1 MRKLLI
7 GVGLVVGLLIG
18 LAFAAPLLVDLNDR
32 KPQITA
38 LIEEATGH
46 RVILGGD
53 IRFRLLPAPSVSV
66 RDVRVTGADPA
77 APDLAAVQALD
88 VRLGLLPLLGG
99 KVEIADVRL
108 VKPVLRLAEAAA
120 AAPAPSGSS
129 GSRSNTPTAPAP
141 SPAPDGT
148 AAPAAAPASAGGGSD
163 IAVQR
168 VVIEEGRIE
177 YHPVSGPAVTVD
189 SIEATLSAPSLSGP
203 FSASGGATYKG
214 QPVTVDVAV
223 GRLTGA
229 QPVGIE
235 AKLGLVG
242 ANAQFG
248 GTVDLSGAEPRV
260 AGKASLSLDDPT
272 ALAALTGAAL
282 PALKGP
288 VSLEG
293 TVGGTASA
301 LAIDDLT
308 LALGEARGTGRLA
321 LNLGDRPVASLK
333 LRIARIDADAL
344 QAALAPA
351 KPKAPAAAAAV
362 PAPAVGETG
371 FALPAGFDADI
382 DLGVDAVQW
391 SGGVIQKVALVAALE
406 GGKLT
411 VSNVSA
417 LLPGATDVGLSG
429 TAVNRDGRLRFDGSI
444 DIASDNPR
452 ALTDWLKVTPQ
463 GLPADRLT
471 RFGLTGKVSSD
482 GSGFALSGLVLR
494 LDGATAKGSAGWQ
507 PGPRPKAMV
516 SFDVD
521 RLDLDAYGIGAT
533 QAPAA
538 KPAGS
543 PLAEIGARDS
553 ASPLPDLG
561 FDLALRISVAEL
573 GLRGGTLRN
582 VLFDGTLAPEAVRLN
597 TVSVGDYQG
606 LKLSAAGKLGFAK
619 GGTEADLGFKVTA
632 PSPAPLLALGG
643 VAAPAG
649 AAALGALAID
659 GHLTGRPD
667 APVIDAGL
675 SVGET
680 RLALKG
686 SLGDLAAPKL
696 DLAGTLSAPELVT
709 LARQAGLAPTA
720 GGTALGPVDLA
731 LSVKGAPATPAVT
744 LKGKMGL
751 ATLEAAVS
759 VAAEATSVSATLQ
772 GPQAAGML
780 TRLGL
785 TGPVAGALSLD
796 LSASLAGDVLDI
808 STLKAQV
815 GPSKMEAT
823 AKLPLG
829 GSGHFDAK
837 VKATTL
843 DLALFGG
850 SSSSAGGSGA
860 GGGGAGAGGG
870 KPAAT
875 GGHWSTKPIDLT
887 ALRTLD
893 GTAQVTVDRLVS
905 GSLELTGVG
914 FRIEAAGGKIALK
927 DVAAAANPG
936 SVTGSASLDAS
947 GAVPAVAL
955 DLAGNGF
962 DLDALTG
969 RKGVEPGLSGT
980 GDLTLKL
987 SGQGR
992 SSFEIVSSLAGQGR
1006 LAASNG
1012 KIVGIDLK
1020 TLSDGLKT
1028 VNQPG
1033 DVIGRLAAALKSG
1046 STPYRKI
1053 ATDLVVERGVA
1064 RLANFTSD
1072 VDGGTL
1078 TGDGSVDLP
1087 AWSAR
1092 LHFAV
1097 KLIEPADLPAL
1108 GIDVSGPLDNLNAE
1122 VKSRDIEN
1130 YYLSKFIGSK
1140 VPGLPLPGGG
1150 SGGGKGV
1157 VDQLLKG
1164 LGGN

>member
-32 KPQITA
+32 KPQIAA

-46 RVILGGD
+46 RVVLGGD
-53 IRFRLLPAPSVSV
+53 IRFRLLPAPSISV
-66 RDVRVTGADPA
+66 RAVRVTGADPA

-120 AAPAPSGSS
+120 AAPAPGGSS
-129 GSRSNTPTAPAP
+129 GSRSNAPTSPTPGPAP
-141 SPAPDGT
+141 GGT
-148 AAPAAAPASAGGGSD
+148 AAPATSPAPAGGGSD

-177 YHPVSGPAVTVD
+177 YHPASGPPVTVD

-214 QPVTVDVAV
+214 QPVTVDIAV
-223 GRLTGA
+223 GRLTGV

-248 GTVDLSGAEPRV
+248 GTLDLSGAEPRV
-260 AGKASLSLDDPT
+260 AGKASLSLDDPA
-272 ALAALTGAAL
+272 ALAALTGATL
-282 PALKGP
+282 PALQGP
-288 VSLEG
+288 IALEG

-308 LALGEARGTGRLA
+308 LMLGEARGTGRLA
-321 LNLGDRPVASLK
+321 LTLGDRPAASLK

-344 QAALAPA
+344 QAALTPA
-351 KPKAPAAAAAV
+351 KPKTPAATAAAPAPAA
-362 PAPAVGETG
+362 GEAG
-371 FALPAGFDADI
+371 FALPSGFDADV
-382 DLGVDAVQW
+382 DLGIDAVQW
-391 SGGVIQKVALVAALE
+391 SGGVVQKLALVASLE

-516 SFDVD
+516 SLDVD
-521 RLDLDAYGIGAT
+521 RLDLDAYGIGAA

-582 VLFDGTLAPEAVRLN
+582 VLFDGTLAPEALRLN

-649 AAALGALAID
+649 AAGLGALAID

-675 SVGET
+675 SIGET
-680 RLALKG
+680 RLALAG

-709 LARQAGLAPTA
+709 FARQAGLEPTA

-751 ATLEAAVS
+751 ATLDAAVS
-759 VAAEATSVSATLQ
+759 VAAEATSVDATLQ

-785 TGPVAGALSLD
+785 TGPVTGILSLD
-796 LSASLAGDVLDI
+796 LKASLAGDLLDV
-808 STLKAQV
+808 STLKVQV

-829 GSGHFDAK
+829 GGGHFDAK

-850 SSSSAGGSGA
+850 GSSAAGGSGSGA
-860 GGGGAGAGGG
+860 GGGG
-870 KPAAT
+870 KPAAA
-875 GGHWSTKPIDLT
+875 GGHWSTKPIDL
-887 ALRTLD
+887 AGLRTLD

-905 GSLELTGVG
+905 GTLELTGVG
-914 FRIEAAGGKIALK
+914 FRIEAAGGRIALK

-947 GAVPAVAL
+947 GPSLRLAL
-955 DLAGNGF
+955 ELVGNGF

-980 GDLTLKL
+980 GDLALKL
-987 SGQGR
+987 AGQGR

-1072 VDGGTL
+1072 VDGGTIA
-1078 TGDGSVDLP
+1078 GDGSVDLP

-1097 KLIEPADLPAL
+1097 KLIEPADLPPL

-1150 SGGGKGV
+1150 GGKGV